1 VETVSLSETGFERI
15 YQGSALLFAWPLRL
29 RAGQTWETSLRVSIG
44 ELAGRATGESPAVAR
59 QTGDS
64 A

>member
-29 RAGQTWETSLRVSIG
+29 LPGQTWETSLRVAIAETAPRSVG
-44 ELAGRATGESPAVAR
+44 ETTAGAGETRDSP
-59 QTGDS
+59 
-64 A
+64 

>member
-29 RAGQTWETSLRVSIG
+29 LPGQTWETSLRVAIG
-44 ELAGRATGESPAVAR
+44 EIVTP
-59 QTGDS
+59 
-64 A
+64 